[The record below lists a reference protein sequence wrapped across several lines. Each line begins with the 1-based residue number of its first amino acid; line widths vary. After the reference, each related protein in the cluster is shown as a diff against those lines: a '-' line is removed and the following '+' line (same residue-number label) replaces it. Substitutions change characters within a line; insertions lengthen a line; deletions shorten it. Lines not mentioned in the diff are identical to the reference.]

1 MKNLFSCL
9 FLVFTF
15 SLGLQAQ
22 LNEYK
27 YIIVPKNFKGFK
39 DENQYKTST
48 LLKYLFTNNGFE
60 TYYEDDLPADLNA
73 NRCLGLL
80 VQLDHKTSMFVTKV
94 SIILQDCNS
103 NKVYTSLEGR
113 SKEKDYVN
121 SYREAIEMA
130 FASINSL
137 YYKYTPVET
146 KSATTAAVI
155 IDEEVAEEPLANG
168 GGHTTT
174 AIEENLTQS
183 EKVANPKTAA
193 IENTA
198 VAVATTS
205 TIAKTSDTYVLY
217 AQEIPNGYQLVD
229 STPKVRLKIYNT
241 SVPEVYIGV
250 NEKGSGVV
258 FKRANQ
264 WYFEYYVPDQLKIE
278 EITIKF

>member
-1 MKNLFSCL
+1 M
-9 FLVFTF
+9 
-15 SLGLQAQ
+15 
-22 LNEYK
+22 NEYK

-48 LLKYLFTNNGFE
+48 LLKYLFTNKGFE

-80 VQLDHKTSMFVTKV
+80 VQLDHKTSMFVTKA

-103 NKVYTSLEGR
+103 NIVYTSLEGR
-113 SKEKDYVN
+113 SKEKDYVI

-155 IDEEVAEEPLANG
+155 MDEEVTEEPSANEG
-168 GGHTTT
+168 GQTTT
-174 AIEENLTQS
+174 AVEENLTQS
-183 EKVANPKTAA
+183 EKVENPKTAA

-198 VAVATTS
+198 VTAATTS
-205 TIAKTSDTYVLY
+205 AIARTSDSYVLY

-229 STPKVRLKIYNT
+229 SAPKIRLKIYNT
-241 SVPEVYIGV
+241 SMPEVYIGV

-258 FKRANQ
+258 YKRQNQ
-264 WYFEYYVPDQLKIE
+264 WYFEYYVSEKLQIE

>member
-27 YIIVPKNFKGFK
+27 YIIIPKNFKGFK

-48 LLKYLFTNNGFE
+48 LLKYLFTNKGFE
-60 TYYEDDLPADLNA
+60 TYYEDDLPSDLNT

-80 VQLDHKTSMFVTKV
+80 AQLDHTTSMFVTKA
-94 SIILQDCNS
+94 SIVLEDCNS

-113 SKEKDYVN
+113 SKEKDYTS
-121 SYREAIEMA
+121 SYKEAIEMA
-130 FASINSL
+130 FKSISSL
-137 YYKYTPVET
+137 NYKYNPVET
-146 KSATTAAVI
+146 ESVSTTAVVM
-155 IDEEVAEEPLANG
+155 DTGGKGEPSMNNG
-168 GGHTTT
+168 KQTTT
-174 AIEENLTQS
+174 TVEKNLS
-183 EKVANPKTAA
+183 ESEIAPNPKTAA

-198 VAVATTS
+198 VVAASTS
-205 TIAKTSDTYVLY
+205 TIPKTSDSYVLY

-229 STPKVRLKIYNT
+229 STPKIRLKIYQT
-241 SVPEVYIGV
+241 SIPEVYIGV

-258 FKRANQ
+258 YKRANQ
-264 WYFEYYVPDQLKIE
+264 WYFEYYVSGQVQIE

>member
-27 YIIVPKNFKGFK
+27 YIIIPKNFKGFK

-48 LLKYLFTNNGFE
+48 LLKYLFTNKGFE
-60 TYYEDDLPADLNA
+60 TYYEDELPSDLNT

-80 VQLDHKTSMFVTKV
+80 VQLDHKTSMFVTKA
-94 SIILQDCNS
+94 SIILEDCNS
-103 NKVYTSLEGR
+103 NEVYKSLEGR
-113 SKEKDYVN
+113 SKEKDYLS
-121 SYREAIEMA
+121 SYKEAIEMA
-130 FASINSL
+130 FTSINSIN
-137 YYKYTPVET
+137 YKYNPVET
-146 KSATTAAVI
+146 KSVSTTAFVM
-155 IDEEVAEEPLANG
+155 DGEEKGEPSMNKG
-168 GGHTTT
+168 RQTTT
-174 AIEENLTQS
+174 TVEEKLSHS
-183 EKVANPKTAA
+183 EIAPNPKTAA

-198 VAVATTS
+198 VVAASTS
-205 TIAKTSDTYVLY
+205 TISKTSDSYVLY

-229 STPKVRLKIYNT
+229 STPKIRLKIYQT
-241 SVPEVYIGV
+241 SIPEVYIGV

-258 FKRANQ
+258 YRRSNQ
-264 WYFEYYVPDQLKIE
+264 WYFEYYVSGQLQKE